1 VPFGVFL
8 HFPTPF
14 FIIMKK
20 LFTLA
25 AAGTLAAASLS
36 AQAQITLDG
45 KVDATEIAT
54 TNTQGKY
61 QLVSSYGGTHS
72 VADHGLKSLY
82 VGSSATKLYVAVVG
96 SYEQGTSYPAI
107 IGYLNLPGRT
117 GVAAGTKLAGG
128 AAGDSPLKQKPTMD
142 FEVDYGIRLTFDK
155 DITSNGY
162 FSYADYT
169 TGNPPTGATG
179 VPDAY
184 QGSAAKTGAPLT
196 ASATMGPLQGARVAY
211 LPSASLAANTT
222 NSAVEFEFDLAALGL
237 TATSPRIDMF
247 FAYVNDGGLFTS
259 DTFPAIAGQ
268 TTALAADQD
277 FTTIPGKQVISYQV
291 GAGVLATKAADAAAL
306 ALGVYPNPV
315 QGASTVTYQVTE
327 RASDVN
333 IVLTDLLGRTVRTL
347 ENGLKQVGTQ
357 TASVN
362 AASLAAGT
370 YLVRVQVGD
379 KVSTS
384 KVSVL

>member
-1 VPFGVFL
+1 
-8 HFPTPF
+8 
-14 FIIMKK
+14 MKK

-54 TNTQGKY
+54 TTTQGKY

-72 VADHGLKSLY
+72 VADHGLKTLY
-82 VGSSATKLYVAVVG
+82 VATSATKLYIAVVG
-96 SYEQGTSYPAI
+96 SYEQGTTYPAI
-107 IGYLNLPGRT
+107 VGYLNVPGKT

-155 DITSNGY
+155 DITSSAY

-184 QGSAAKTGAPLT
+184 QGGATKTGAALT
-196 ASATMGPLQGARVAY
+196 ASATTGPLQGARVAY
-211 LPSASLAANTT
+211 LPSASLAANTA

-237 TATSPRIDMF
+237 TATAPRIDMF
-247 FAYVNDGGLFTS
+247 FAYVNDGGIFTS
-259 DTFPAIAGQ
+259 DTFPAVTQ
-268 TTALAADQD
+268 TIAADQD
-277 FTTIPGKQVISYQV
+277 FTAIPGKQVLSYQV
-291 GAGVLATKAADAAAL
+291 GAGVLGTKADAAAL

-315 QGASTVTYQVTE
+315 QNASTVTYQVTE

-333 IVLTDLLGRTVRTL
+333 IVLTDLLGRTVRTV
-347 ENGLKQVGTQ
+347 ESGLKQVGTQ
-357 TASVN
+357 TAAVN